1 MALIHLVYLSSLV
14 DISLESE
21 IPKILE
27 ASVRNNPVTGI
38 TGMLLYCDGN
48 FIQVL
53 EGEADAVLEVF
64 DRICADSR
72 HRDIFE
78 VMREPIAERE
88 FAQWSMGYNHIKD
101 GVLRKFPK
109 YVPLFKYRRDD
120 PALAVSPGTAM
131 ELLRQFTLENH

>member
-1 MALIHLVYLSSLV
+1 MALMHLVYLSSLV

-27 ASVRNNPVTGI
+27 SSVRNNPVSGI

-53 EGEADAVLEVF
+53 EGETDAVLEVF
-64 DRICADSR
+64 DRICADCR

-88 FAQWSMGYNHIKD
+88 FAQWSMGYNHIKE
-101 GVLRKFPK
+101 GVLRKFPN
-109 YVPLFKYRRDD
+109 YVPFFNCRRDD
-120 PALAVSPGTAM
+120 PTFAINSSTAM
-131 ELLRQFTLENH
+131 ELLRQFALENH